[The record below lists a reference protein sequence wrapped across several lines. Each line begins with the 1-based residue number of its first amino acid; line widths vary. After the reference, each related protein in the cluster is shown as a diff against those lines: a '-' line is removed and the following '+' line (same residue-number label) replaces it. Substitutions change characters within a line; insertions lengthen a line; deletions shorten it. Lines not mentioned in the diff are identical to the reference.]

1 MSKDR
6 GANILAAIQQ
16 MAMDNNQGLRMTT
29 TLVNVTEDQRGSIV
43 GFGTEKEMSD
53 DAKFQIRT
61 GMPGEYLAC
70 AFFIKRSELKNTW
83 NMNRIRWFVI
93 GLHLYVFP
101 PEPEVGDIEALHN
114 WIPQKKGIIETLKF
128 RFHTGIWS
136 YTAGNINYQY

>member
-1 MSKDR
+1 VARITHVPIAPLYTARFAASM
-6 GANILAAIQQ
+6 LAKKRTGKI
-16 MAMDNNQGLRMTT
+16 
-29 TLVNVTEDQRGSIV
+29 
-43 GFGTEKEMSD
+43 
-53 DAKFQIRT
+53 IRT
-61 GMPGEYLAC
+61 YHLQSYN
-70 AFFIKRSELKNTW
+70 KK